1 MIFFLNIATQ
11 IDKIS
16 VRFETLKKK
25 RKEKNNACF
34 VSDLIDPM
42 QFCMVIVAFKNSL
55 LSNICNKLNKA
66 KNLNLFIHFIQFI
79 EKNIYIYKNDVE

>member
-1 MIFFLNIATQ
+1 MIIILNIAKQ

-16 VRFETLKKK
+16 VRFETLEK
-25 RKEKNNACF
+25 KNNACF
-34 VSDLIDPM
+34 VSVLIDPM

-66 KNLNLFIHFIQFI
+66 TNLNLFIHFIQFI
-79 EKNIYIYKNDVE
+79 EKKYIYKNDDVE

>member
-16 VRFETLKKK
+16 VRFETLEKKK
-25 RKEKNNACF
+25 KNNACF

-66 KNLNLFIHFIQFI
+66 KNLNLFINFIYFI
-79 EKNIYIYKNDVE
+79 EKNIYI

>member
-16 VRFETLKKK
+16 VRFETLEKKK
-25 RKEKNNACF
+25 KKNSACF

-42 QFCMVIVAFKNSL
+42 
-55 LSNICNKLNKA
+55 
-66 KNLNLFIHFIQFI
+66 
-79 EKNIYIYKNDVE
+79 